1 LRSAGDGLIAR
12 CKTGDGVL
20 KVGPDYVAK
29 DALIACEAKDV
40 RGYKLPD
47 MLAEIEEARRNRGA
61 TFGIFIISTRCAP
74 AGLPPF
80 MRYGNDTVIVKWN
93 DEDEATDVYL
103 DATVDVACALVTRE
117 AAEKKD
123 QRVDFAAINRT
134 IDAIERSAGA
144 FDQIIT
150 WTTTIETNSG
160 KILKEAKSSRDA
172 LNGDLTVLRSHMKAL
187 RGSGGATA

>member
-47 MLAEIEEARRNRGA
+47 MLAEIEGARRNRGA

-93 DEDEATDVYL
+93 DEDEATDFYL
-103 DATVDVACALVTRE
+103 D
-117 AAEKKD
+117 EKGPA
-123 QRVDFAAINRT
+123 RRLC
-134 IDAIERSAGA
+134 RHGP
-144 FDQIIT
+144 
-150 WTTTIETNSG
+150 
-160 KILKEAKSSRDA
+160 
-172 LNGDLTVLRSHMKAL
+172 HH
-187 RGSGGATA
+187 